1 MFKVKFWITRFY
13 MYQFNFGSF
22 RSEILT
28 IKANN
33 TFFDFDLDSV
43 YYIHLVDNKNN
54 IIDKVSFKFL
64 NLNDDKI
71 YDYYYIIYRSLRM
84 YPCENLDK
92 FRSTLYK
99 DTFLIY
105 ISKESE
111 DIIDSEYLWNIFVN
125 SSKMFSICS

>member
-1 MFKVKFWITRFY
+1 